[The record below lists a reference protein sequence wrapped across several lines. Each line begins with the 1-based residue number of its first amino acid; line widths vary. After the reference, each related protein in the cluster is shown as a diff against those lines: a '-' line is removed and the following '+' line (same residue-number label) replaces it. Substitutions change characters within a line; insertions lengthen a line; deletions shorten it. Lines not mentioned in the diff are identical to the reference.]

1 VIVVAALGGKADMT
15 AAASAAASDPSRQF
29 GTANYRI
36 AKGRLL
42 DNIAL
47 VGRWPRKS
55 QLQKLVFQ
63 CRLEVA
69 TGSHHQM
76 ACSKNRQRLDPTPQG
91 ELCRRERP

>member
-1 VIVVAALGGKADMT
+1 LPDQVENVDP
-15 AAASAAASDPSRQF
+15 DPSRQF